1 MKYEIGDEVLV
12 KCKVIGDLKNGRYKV
27 TNSSNSMIG
36 CETVRSL
43 FPLFEEVYPV
53 KKEPDMTAEEAWEIS
68 KKLFSDYSNSELDEI
83 FGKGWSYTKLME
95 LTPQQAKAK
104 IKAWE
109 AKNEIKVGDVVA
121 IFDED
126 GVVTRVDAETGFFN
140 VLKESGC
147 TGSYK
152 KIEIKKTGRHVDIEG
167 ILKQIGGNK

>member
-27 TNSSNSMIG
+27 TNSSNSKIG

-53 KKEPDMTAEEAWEIS
+53 KKEPDMTEEESWELARRIEGMR
-68 KKLFSDYSNSELDEI
+68 SDALLEI
-83 FGKGWSYTKLME
+83 FDMGSIYCILQYYS
-95 LTPQQAKAK
+95 PQQAKDK
-104 IKAWE
+104 IKERE
-109 AKNEIKVGDVVA
+109 AKNEIKVGDVVT

-126 GVVTRVDAETGFFN
+126 GIVTRVDAETGFFN

-152 KIEIKKTGRHVDIEG
+152 KIEIEKTGRHIDIYG
-167 ILKQIGGNK
+167 ILQQIGGDA